1 MELIDVH
8 SHLQDKEFDND
19 REDVLE
25 NAKKVGVKK
34 IITSTLDL
42 KDAQISMEMFSKYKG
57 FVYMTVGCNPCIVDE
72 KEMEHSALT
81 LIEQIQSFIREKKKD
96 IVGIGEIG
104 LDYYWIEGEQ
114 REKQK
119 EFFRLW
125 INFAKEMNLPLI
137 VHSRSAGKYAIEILL
152 EEKYSNVLMHSYD
165 GKVGWALEAAKQG
178 FYFSIPPSI
187 VNSTQKQKLVK
198 SIDINRIMLE
208 SDAPVLGP
216 EKDKRNEPQNLVF
229 TVKKISEIKSLS
241 EDIVSKITTR
251 NASEFFKI

>member
-42 KDAQISMEMFSKYKG
+42 KDAQMSMEMFSSHKG
-57 FVYMTVGCNPCIVDE
+57 FIYMSVGCNPCVLGR
-72 KEMEHSALT
+72 KE
-81 LIEQIQSFIREKKKD
+81 IEQIQSFIRERKKD

-104 LDYYWIEGEQ
+104 LDYYWGEGEQ
-114 REKQK
+114 RETQK
-119 EFFRLW
+119 ENFKLW
-125 INFAKEMNLPLI
+125 IEFAKGINLPLI

-152 EEKYSNVLMHSYD
+152 EEKYSNVLMHGYD

-187 VNSTQKQKLVK
+187 VNSPQKQKLVK

-216 EKDKRNEPQNLVF
+216 EKDKRNEPKNLVF
-229 TVKKISEIKSLS
+229 AVKKISEIKNLS
-241 EDIVSKITTR
+241 EDIVSEITTR
-251 NASEFFKI
+251 NALEFFKI